1 MAQLQMNNEAPDFT
15 QINAQHKQTPPV
27 MFNKMKENAGASPVM
42 SLIDQIIGDSK
53 KLESEAISGEYQAQ
67 ADYEKM
73 VLDSNALVKDLE
85 EAVSE
90 KSKASAQAKKEQEAT
105 ESALGLAT
113 DELTSLEQVEADL
126 HNECDFVLKNFDT

>member
-27 MFNKMKENAGASPVM
+27 MFNKMKSNAGSSPVM

-73 VLDSNALVKDLE
+73 VLEANALVKDLE
-85 EAVSE
+85 EAVSS
-90 KSKASAQAKKEQEAT
+90 KSKASAQAKKDQEAS
-105 ESALGLAT
+105 ESGLQLAQ
-113 DELTSLEQVEADL
+113 DEP
-126 HNECDFVLKNFDT
+126 